1 MRLHISRGLTSRDS
15 PKIRLVSRLLLKP
28 MNHET
33 SIDSGSE
40 DKRLDA
46 NEAEVARYNALAEL
60 WWNENGPMWPLHKLN
75 HLRVPF
81 VQSAIRN
88 TFDFGQ
94 HPDEGLAGLTVLD
107 IGCGA
112 GLLSEAMAKKGAL
125 VTGVDAAEKNI
136 NIATEHANAG
146 GLDIEYHHG
155 TVDKVRGR
163 RFDVVLNMEVVE
175 HVVDVAAFISSC
187 CDCVK
192 PGGIHIVATLNRNPK
207 SWLFAIVGAEYV
219 LRWLPRGTHNWQ
231 QFVKPNELE
240 ALLEGEN
247 MEIAQSAGVTV
258 NPLTRR
264 YSLTSDLS
272 VNYMLVAKKGD
283 VS

>member
-1 MRLHISRGLTSRDS
+1 
-15 PKIRLVSRLLLKP
+15 
-28 MNHET
+28 
-33 SIDSGSE
+33 
-40 DKRLDA
+40 
-46 NEAEVARYNALAEL
+46 
-60 WWNENGPMWPLHKLN
+60 
-75 HLRVPF
+75 
-81 VQSAIRN
+81 
-88 TFDFGQ
+88 
-94 HPDEGLAGLTVLD
+94 
-107 IGCGA
+107 
-112 GLLSEAMAKKGAL
+112 MAKKGAQ

-146 GLDIEYHHG
+146 SLDIEYHHG

-175 HVVDVAAFISSC
+175 HVVDVAAFLSSC

-272 VNYMLVAKKGD
+272 VNYILVAKKGD
-283 VS
+283 VSC

>member
-1 MRLHISRGLTSRDS
+1 
-15 PKIRLVSRLLLKP
+15 
-28 MNHET
+28 MNRET
-33 SIDSGSE
+33 SNHSGSE

-60 WWNENGPMWPLHKLN
+60 WWNEDGPMWPLHKLN
-75 HLRVPF
+75 NLRVPF

-88 TFDFGQ
+88 TFGFGQ

-112 GLLSEAMAKKGAL
+112 GLLSEAMAKKGAQ

-146 GLDIEYHHG
+146 SLDIEYHHG

-175 HVVDVAAFISSC
+175 HVVDVAAFLSSC

-247 MEIAQSAGVTV
+247 MEIAQSSGVTV

-283 VS
+283 ASC